1 MPCLLLVV
9 AAAVAAAAAA
19 PPPFVTVD
27 TTQALG
33 PALNPLIYGANGV
46 DPTPATPYPLYRWG
60 GNAATRYNFQ
70 YDMSNRAS
78 DWFFL
83 NEPGPGGSDA
93 KWLDSVAGE

>member
-1 MPCLLLVV
+1 M
-9 AAAVAAAAAA
+9 
-19 PPPFVTVD
+19 
-27 TTQALG
+27 
-33 PALNPLIYGANGV
+33 